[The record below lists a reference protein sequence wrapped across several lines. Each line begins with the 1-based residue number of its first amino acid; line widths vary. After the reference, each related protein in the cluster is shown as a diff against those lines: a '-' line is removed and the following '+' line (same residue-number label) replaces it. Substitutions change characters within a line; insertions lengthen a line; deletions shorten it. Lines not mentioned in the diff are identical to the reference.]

1 MEKSATYDLISFA
14 AVGVATVIA
23 AKRNK
28 RFKMRLPVFLPK
40 LHSRSWLAMGIF
52 SIAYEMTV
60 KAQRYPE
67 RYDLAGANLLLK

>member
-40 LHSRSWLAMGIF
+40 LHSRSWLVMGIF
-52 SIAYEMTV
+52 SIAYEMTMNE
-60 KAQRYPE
+60 AQRYPE
-67 RYDLAGANLLLK
+67 RLEQICS